1 MARKKKTS
9 KKFAKRPKS
18 AKPAKEEILLQP
30 PRGMRDILPQDQPYW
45 QQVRRVSEKAAAD
58 FGYRRIDIPLVEF
71 MNLFS
76 RSIGE
81 GSDIVEKEMYSFST
95 KGGEKVTLRPE
106 FTAGIARAYIQHGMH
121 VAPRPVKLYYI
132 GPCYRYDRPQEGR
145 FREFFQFGCEALG
158 EQDPVIDAQMI
169 QMGWRVIYQL
179 GIRNVKVYVN
189 SIGCPA
195 CQKSFRNLL
204 VHYFESKKQ
213 KLCIDCKRRLEA
225 NPLRILDCKEDK
237 CVQVK
242 ASAPQSIDHLCDDCR
257 MHFKELLEYLE
268 ELEIPFELDSTLV
281 RGLDY
286 YTRTVFEFIPVS
298 LASPSLGGPSRGE
311 SVSENGEV
319 KKKNALGG
327 GGRYDG
333 LVKMLGGEDTP
344 AVGFSLGLDR
354 LVAEMK
360 KLGAKFYRE
369 PKPKVFLAQL
379 GTFAKRK
386 SLRMFESLERA
397 GVMVAE
403 SFGRGSLKSQ
413 LKVADRLGVE
423 ITLILGQKEALDGT
437 VIVKDMA
444 SGNQEIVDAGKMV
457 DEVKKRLKK

>member
-1 MARKKKTS
+1 VKVQ
-9 KKFAKRPKS
+9 
-18 AKPAKEEILLQP
+18 EELLLQP
-30 PRGMRDILPQDQPYW
+30 PRGMRDILPTEQIYW
-45 QQVRRVSEKAAAD
+45 QQARRVSEKAAQD
-58 FGYRRIDIPLVEF
+58 FGYRRIDIPLLEF
-71 MNLFS
+71 NNLFE

-81 GSDIVEKEMYSFST
+81 GTDIIDKEMFSFST
-95 KGGEKVTLRPE
+95 KGGERVALRPE
-106 FTAGIARAYIQHGMH
+106 FTAGIARAYIQHGLQ
-121 VAPRPVKLYYI
+121 VAPKPVKLYYT

-145 FREFFQFGCEALG
+145 FREFFQFGCEAFG
-158 EQDPVIDAQMI
+158 ESDPILDAQMI
-169 QMGWRVIYQL
+169 QMGWRIIYQL
-179 GIRNVKVYVN
+179 GLRNVRVRIN

-195 CQKSFRNLL
+195 CRKSYRNLL
-204 VHYFESKKQ
+204 VSYFESKKQ
-213 KLCIDCKRRLEA
+213 KLCIDCKRRLET

-242 ASAPQSIDHLCDDCR
+242 MNAPQSIDHLCEDCR
-257 MHFKELLEYLE
+257 IHFKELLEYLE
-268 ELEIPFELDSTLV
+268 ELEIPFEIDAALV

-286 YTRTVFEFIPVS
+286 YTKTVFEFF
-298 LASPSLGGPSRGE
+298 AGE
-311 SVSENGEV
+311 TGEDV
-319 KKKNALGG
+319 KKSALGG

-333 LVKMLGGEDTP
+333 LVKMLGGENTP

-354 LVAEMK
+354 LVALMK
-360 KLGAKFYRE
+360 KTGAKVYKE
-369 PKPKVFLAQL
+369 PKAKVFLAQL

-397 GVMVAE
+397 GIMVSE

-437 VIVKDMA
+437 VILKDMS
-444 SGNQEIVDAGKMV
+444 SGNQEIIDSAKLV